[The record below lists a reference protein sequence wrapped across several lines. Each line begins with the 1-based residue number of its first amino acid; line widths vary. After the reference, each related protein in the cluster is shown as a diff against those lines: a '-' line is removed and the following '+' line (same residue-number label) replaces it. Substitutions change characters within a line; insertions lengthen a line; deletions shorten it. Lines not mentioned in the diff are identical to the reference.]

1 MKNLSEKINE
11 LKAFID
17 AHKISSVSFDIDGTV
32 YPLHKVKVIWW
43 KKFIYHPYNA
53 LRFLNIRKEWEKRRL
68 GGAISILQEDRE
80 FFEEFL
86 SSMLKPDLVPDEM
99 RSFIKELEIKGV
111 RVIFLSDHGAEK
123 KLQKLGLKG
132 TGVNCLEVTGELKPH
147 PSIAHY
153 MLTTFNIHS
162 SSHLHTGDR
171 WTDEKQAELMK
182 AHFFQLE
189 V

>member
-11 LKAFID
+11 LKSFID

-32 YPLHKVKVIWW
+32 YPLHKVKIIWW
-43 KKFIYHPYNA
+43 KKFISHPLRA
-53 LRFLNIRKEWEKRRL
+53 LRFLKIRKAWEKRRL
-68 GGAISILQEDRE
+68 GGPMAILPEDRE
-80 FFEEFL
+80 FFEAFL
-86 SSMLKPDLVPDEM
+86 SSMLNPDLVPDEM
-99 RSFIKELEIKGV
+99 RVFITELERKGV

-171 WTDEKQAELMK
+171 WTDKKQAELMK
-182 AHFFQLE
+182 ARFFHLE
-189 V
+189 L